1 MATGGEEILKARVVR
16 MYPDDESL
24 PNEDIKEV
32 SIFMCIILNVHYKIL
47 RYILAMCTYGVVA
60 FYGIHENTHV

>member
-47 RYILAMCTYGVVA
+47 RYILAMCTCGVW
-60 FYGIHENTHV
+60 